1 MSSEEPGKQ
10 KLPDARIGPKQSQEN
25 GAEKEPPTGL
35 LGQPYTTDFRPSIR
49 VFTGLTIVGCGS
61 TLWLA
66 RNEGRFL
73 SAPTSTLRCGP
84 STICPEGFLLS
95 SDEARDKRRLQK
107 LLILEAKLMSALGT
121 ERTNQQSRN
130 ET

>member
-1 MSSEEPGKQ
+1 M
-10 KLPDARIGPKQSQEN
+10 
-25 GAEKEPPTGL
+25 
-35 LGQPYTTDFRPSIR
+35 
-49 VFTGLTIVGCGS
+49 GLTIVGCGS

-66 RNEGRFL
+66 RNEGHFL